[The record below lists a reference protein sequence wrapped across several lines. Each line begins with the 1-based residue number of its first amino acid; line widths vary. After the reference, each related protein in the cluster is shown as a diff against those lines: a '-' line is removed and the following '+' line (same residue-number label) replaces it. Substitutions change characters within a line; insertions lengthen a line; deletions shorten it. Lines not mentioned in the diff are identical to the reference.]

1 MTLCHLAIC
10 KTKILVHYEFKVHI
24 VVGRAKNLQK
34 QANYEQMM
42 AILGHLWQTEGTK
55 KLIIINVWVLV
66 RF

>member
-1 MTLCHLAIC
+1 MLLFFVSTEIGQLWLE
-10 KTKILVHYEFKVHI
+10 Y
-24 VVGRAKNLQK
+24 G
-34 QANYEQMM
+34 QMM